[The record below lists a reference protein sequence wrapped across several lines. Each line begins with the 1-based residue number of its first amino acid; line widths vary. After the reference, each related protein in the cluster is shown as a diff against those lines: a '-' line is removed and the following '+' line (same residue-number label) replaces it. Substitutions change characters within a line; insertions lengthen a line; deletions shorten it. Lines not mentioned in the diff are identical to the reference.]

1 MSRDPETVLR
11 ELAKRDAVAVLR
23 EAVRGLPNEIYVQ
36 AYAAVDD
43 LDALVRAVAS
53 KKGREIR
60 IALQRVRG
68 AE

>member
-1 MSRDPETVLR
+1 MNSDPETVLR
-11 ELAKRDAVAVLR
+11 ELEKRDAVAVLR

-36 AYAAVDD
+36 AYTAVDD

-53 KKGREIR
+53 KNGREIQ